1 MQKLIS
7 ENLLTDQLVSEKSV
21 PEIVVTF
28 PSHKTKY
35 KIFRSRIQVMLG

>member
-7 ENLLTDQLVSEKSV
+7 ENLLTDQLVPEKPV

-28 PSHKTKY
+28 FSHKTKY
-35 KIFRSRIQVMLG
+35 EISRSRIQVMLG